1 MQNLSMEFSNLI
13 EQANEIKRRYAELN
27 HINRHRQ
34 WGVTEYTQGL
44 VGDVGD
50 LVKLIMAR
58 NQYRSTDDVDRKIAH
73 ELVDCLWS
81 VLVIA
86 DELDIDLEAE
96 FSKEMRKL
104 EQRIADARDQK
115 PLSDP

>member
-1 MQNLSMEFSNLI
+1 MEFSNLS
-13 EQANEIKRRYAELN
+13 ERANEIKRQYAELN
-27 HINRHRQ
+27 KINRHRQ
-34 WGVTEYTQGL
+34 WCVTEYTQGF

-86 DELDIDLEAE
+86 RELDIDLEAE
-96 FSKEMRKL
+96 FFTEMEKL
-104 EQRIADARDQK
+104 EQRIAVAHGQGSVDS
-115 PLSDP
+115 L